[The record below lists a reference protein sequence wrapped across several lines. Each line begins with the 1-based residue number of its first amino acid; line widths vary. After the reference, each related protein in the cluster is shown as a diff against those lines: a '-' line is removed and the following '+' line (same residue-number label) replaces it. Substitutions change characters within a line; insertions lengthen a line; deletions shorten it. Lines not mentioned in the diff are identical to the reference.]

1 MNAAF
6 NLLIETA
13 SEIALENGA
22 DAEEVSVFRNE
33 TVFDETD
40 LEMFLDEMEF
50 FDGKDYLFQELPDAL
65 ANKLDRQTVDR
76 SDLEDLQLHYILEDL
91 EESMG
96 H

>member
-65 ANKLDRQTVDR
+65 ANKLNTQTIER
-76 SDLEDLQLHYILEDL
+76 GDLEDLQLLYILEDL
-91 EESMG
+91 EEAMG
-96 H
+96 Y